1 MKREIEKLKKEEF
14 DLLVVGAGIYGAW
27 TACDAALRG
36 LRVALIDKGDF
47 ASGTSSASTKL
58 IHGGLRYL
66 EQMRLDLVRKSL
78 EERKLLSELA
88 PHMVVPMKFFMPHY
102 KHDKLG
108 PAMLKTGLWLYD
120 LLAGKGQPVSRH
132 NSFTKDEIYTKYA
145 FLKTE
150 DLKSG
155 SCYGDCQMDDARFT
169 LDVIDRAYMSDAVIA
184 NYVSAEEY
192 ITENGSIVGTLVKD
206 GLTSEQ
212 FTIKAK
218 KIVNATGPW
227 KNLVENHHF
236 LKNYMRFSKG
246 IHLVMPQLP
255 TKDSLLLMTKNDDRI
270 FFLVPWYGK
279 TLVGTTDS
287 NYTGDPDKVKVEDSD
302 IDYLLEE
309 TNRYLKDIVWDR
321 SSIISKFAGLRALK
335 NEPGKPPSQVTR
347 EWTMFEPKPG
357 LFISVGGKFTS
368 ARADAANI
376 VNQVMKSLDMKI
388 PKKPPTATLPF
399 PSSPGSEFLQWKKS
413 ALIENMNAGLDKE
426 VASYLIF
433 RHGIKT
439 KLIRELIGQDAS
451 FAQRIAPDLPF
462 SKAEIIYSAQ
472 NEMVI
477 TLEDLVRRRIP
488 ITILSSPNKKMI
500 TKIAELTAQIKGW
513 DKSKTESEINKIMAG
528 W

>member
-1 MKREIEKLKKEEF
+1 MKREIKKLKNKKF

-66 EQMRLDLVRKSL
+66 EQMRFDLVKKSL
-78 EERKLLSELA
+78 EERKILSQLA
-88 PHMVVPMKFFMPHY
+88 PHMVIPMNFFIPHY

-108 PAMLKTGLWLYD
+108 PAMLKTGLWMYD

-132 NSFTKDEIYTKYA
+132 NSFTRDEIYAKYS

-150 DLKSG
+150 GLKSG
-155 SCYGDCQMDDARFT
+155 SSYGDCQMDDARFT
-169 LDVIDRAYMSDAVIA
+169 LEVIDRAHMSGAILA
-184 NYVSAEEY
+184 NYVSAQEY
-192 ITENGSIVGTLVKD
+192 ITENGTIAGACVKD
-206 GLTSEQ
+206 GLTSEE
-212 FTIKAK
+212 FTIKAA

-246 IHLVMPQLP
+246 VHLCMPQLP
-255 TKDSLLLMTKNDDRI
+255 TKDSLLLMTENDDRI

-287 NYTGDPDKVKVEDSD
+287 NYTDDPDKIAVEDSD
-302 IDYLLEE
+302 IDYLLQE
-309 TNRYLKDIVWDR
+309 TNRYFKDIKWDR

-347 EWTMFEPKPG
+347 EWTMFEPKPN

-368 ARADAANI
+368 ARVDAANI
-376 VNQVMKSLDMKI
+376 VNQVMKSSNMNI
-388 PKKPPTATLPF
+388 PKTPPTATLPL
-399 PSSPGSEFLQWKKS
+399 PSSPGSEFAQWKKS
-413 ALIENMNAGLDKE
+413 AINENINAGLDKE
-426 VASYLIF
+426 VASCLIF
-433 RHGIKT
+433 RYGTKIKQ
-439 KLIRELIGQDAS
+439 IRELIEQDAS
-451 FAQRIAPDLPF
+451 LAQRIAPDLPF
-462 SKAEIIYSAQ
+462 SKAEIIYCAK
-472 NEMVI
+472 NEMVM
-477 TLEDLVRRRIP
+477 TLEDLIRRRIP
-488 ITILSSPNKKMI
+488 ITILSSPNRKTI
-500 TKIAELTAQIKGW
+500 SKIAQLAAKITGW
-513 DKSKTESEINKIMAG
+513 DKSKTESQINAAMAN